1 MADLPETR
9 HSLLI
14 RLTDRSSDSWGEFL
28 AIYEKSILAFARRKG
43 LQDADAQDV
52 LQEVLAAVEYKLD
65 SWDIDPSKGKFRGWL
80 FRVARNIAVDKII
93 ETARMPKS
101 GGSKID
107 EVISEHPQSFEDET
121 SLFIKDYRRQLMH
134 WAAGRIRPTVSET
147 SWRAFCLSALEGVG
161 AEEIATKLRMT
172 PGNVYSAKFRITARI
187 KKLVE
192 QFEEQAEG
200 DSLSRSDTRY
210 KD

>member
-28 AIYEKSILAFARRKG
+28 SIYENSIVAFARRKG

-52 LQEVLAAVEYKLD
+52 LQEVLAAVECKLAT
-65 SWDIDPSKGKFRGWL
+65 WDVDPSKGKFRGWL

-93 ETARMPKS
+93 ETSRMPKS

-107 EVISEHPQSFEDET
+107 EIITQHPNSLENED
-121 SLFIKDYRRQLMH
+121 SLFLKGYRRQLMH
-134 WAAGRIRPTVSET
+134 WAANRIRPTVSEA
-147 SWRAFCLSALEGVG
+147 SWNAFCLSALEGVG
-161 AEEIATKLRMT
+161 AEEIANKLNMT

-187 KKLVE
+187 KKLIK
-192 QFEEQAEG
+192 QFDDAAEG
-200 DSLSRSDTRY
+200 NPLSRSDTR
-210 KD
+210 DRN